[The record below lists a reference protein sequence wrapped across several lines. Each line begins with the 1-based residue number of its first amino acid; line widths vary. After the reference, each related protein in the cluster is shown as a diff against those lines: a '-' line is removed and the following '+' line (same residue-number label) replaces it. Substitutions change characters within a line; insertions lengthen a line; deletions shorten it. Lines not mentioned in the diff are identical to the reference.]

1 MKRCL
6 TGIKLSLTRLP
17 RHSCSDA
24 GRAGARRRR
33 LRPIFFFMVSFAPSQ
48 NSRSVTY
55 FAFPQSFILDLEITK
70 LEKTFVV
77 SARVLE
83 TTGPASFTGESWNCG
98 TKTTS
103 PCLDPQKGWLSICN
117 RSATHYACTNG
128 ASHHLFP
135 LSEFN
140 FQLRSRSERTSTGFS
155 GSELLSDKAQSS
167 DVKNTS
173 SHRSSSTSRYKRDS
187 VPLLGGC
194 SIPKLP
200 IFTVSYP
207 PSCATVLHPANE
219 VCPNSAAR
227 TLLVK
232 FRSVEGNADISP
244 SFSSIWA
251 RPMPFAKGV
260 SPFSISQNINF
271 NEKTK
276 DKDLVLFNS
285 FSMSLDGFTE
295 PLIQTIVNTM
305 LYHSI
310 QKRSLLLWLSMD
322 SPVPSSKTFSMR
334 SVISPAIKQMKLS
347 KSLTVLLS
355 CGAVRTG
362 PEDATDFVSTI
373 FRGTVS
379 AYTIASRAFEEASSW
394 QKTMILKTNTEIV
407 DVVVRTEE
415 NIGWIKPPSGCLKC
429 NVGSSWVDP
438 HHPSGAS
445 WILRGEDGQTIMHS
459 RRSYSFMR
467 SKAEADLWA
476 MLWAVECMHNTHQVN
491 VIFEASSEQLHN
503 VLCEPLHHL
512 EFTGVVQSINQLLNG
527 INGWSL
533 DHALQE
539 RNEAA
544 AAIAVSVTRDRR
556 YQSYM
561 AQHEPAWLHQLL
573 SLEASSN

>member
-251 RPMPFAKGV
+251 RPMPFAKV
-260 SPFSISQNINF
+260 FQ
-271 NEKTK
+271 
-276 DKDLVLFNS
+276 
-285 FSMSLDGFTE
+285 
-295 PLIQTIVNTM
+295 
-305 LYHSI
+305 
-310 QKRSLLLWLSMD
+310 
-322 SPVPSSKTFSMR
+322 
-334 SVISPAIKQMKLS
+334 
-347 KSLTVLLS
+347 
-355 CGAVRTG
+355 
-362 PEDATDFVSTI
+362 
-373 FRGTVS
+373 
-379 AYTIASRAFEEASSW
+379 
-394 QKTMILKTNTEIV
+394 
-407 DVVVRTEE
+407 
-415 NIGWIKPPSGCLKC
+415 
-429 NVGSSWVDP
+429 
-438 HHPSGAS
+438 
-445 WILRGEDGQTIMHS
+445 
-459 RRSYSFMR
+459 
-467 SKAEADLWA
+467 
-476 MLWAVECMHNTHQVN
+476 
-491 VIFEASSEQLHN
+491 
-503 VLCEPLHHL
+503 
-512 EFTGVVQSINQLLNG
+512 
-527 INGWSL
+527 
-533 DHALQE
+533 
-539 RNEAA
+539 
-544 AAIAVSVTRDRR
+544 
-556 YQSYM
+556 
-561 AQHEPAWLHQLL
+561 
-573 SLEASSN
+573 

>member
-6 TGIKLSLTRLP
+6 TGIKLFLTRLP

-373 FRGTVS
+373 FRG
-379 AYTIASRAFEEASSW
+379 
-394 QKTMILKTNTEIV
+394 V
-407 DVVVRTEE
+407 D
-415 NIGWIKPPSGCLKC
+415 CLSTSLF
-429 NVGSSWVDP
+429 NV
-438 HHPSGAS
+438 
-445 WILRGEDGQTIMHS
+445 TK
-459 RRSYSFMR
+459 F
-467 SKAEADLWA
+467 
-476 MLWAVECMHNTHQVN
+476 
-491 VIFEASSEQLHN
+491 
-503 VLCEPLHHL
+503 
-512 EFTGVVQSINQLLNG
+512 
-527 INGWSL
+527 
-533 DHALQE
+533 
-539 RNEAA
+539 
-544 AAIAVSVTRDRR
+544 
-556 YQSYM
+556 
-561 AQHEPAWLHQLL
+561 
-573 SLEASSN
+573 

>member
-1 MKRCL
+1 MAVKERL
-6 TGIKLSLTRLP
+6 TTRGIQIDTTCSNCSRESESICHMLFVCEKAKEVWDLANIPLP
-17 RHSCSDA
+17 
-24 GRAGARRRR
+24 
-33 LRPIFFFMVSFAPSQ
+33 Q
-48 NSRSVTY
+48 NGFSRNSVFLNFLHLLKIYNSNEGDPNTRSV
-55 FAFPQSFILDLEITK
+55 FPWLVWEVWKARNALAFDNK
-70 LEKTFVV
+70 
-77 SARVLE
+77 
-83 TTGPASFTGESWNCG
+83 
-98 TKTTS
+98 
-103 PCLDPQKGWLSICN
+103 
-117 RSATHYACTNG
+117 
-128 ASHHLFP
+128 
-135 LSEFN
+135 
-140 FQLRSRSERTSTGFS
+140 
-155 GSELLSDKAQSS
+155 
-167 DVKNTS
+167 
-173 SHRSSSTSRYKRDS
+173 
-187 VPLLGGC
+187 
-194 SIPKLP
+194 
-200 IFTVSYP
+200 
-207 PSCATVLHPANE
+207 
-219 VCPNSAAR
+219 
-227 TLLVK
+227 
-232 FRSVEGNADISP
+232 
-244 SFSSIWA
+244 
-251 RPMPFAKGV
+251 
-260 SPFSISQNINF
+260 
-271 NEKTK
+271 
-276 DKDLVLFNS
+276 
-285 FSMSLDGFTE
+285 
-295 PLIQTIVNTM
+295 
-305 LYHSI
+305 
-310 QKRSLLLWLSMD
+310 
-322 SPVPSSKTFSMR
+322 
-334 SVISPAIKQMKLS
+334 
-347 KSLTVLLS
+347 
-355 CGAVRTG
+355 
-362 PEDATDFVSTI
+362 
-373 FRGTVS
+373 TVS